1 MWQGHH
7 EGIREPSPAP
17 THGGLPTP
25 NPPFQQLRAPW
36 LHSVELMP
44 QRHPQPWRSPAAA
57 WWGGVKGQMGWG
69 AGRLPHHEPPP
80 IGISD
85 RVCIKA
91 LTKHVHPRLQG
102 AIFFALSSIHSSPPL
117 PPIKQVFAE
126 PILLD
131 PEVLAGNRTD
141 PASAFTELT
150 ASGACDKP
158 NPGHRGLGTALSTV
172 PQPPD
177 LQIYQHSHFLPCFSR
192 PLVLCPQG
200 LWWSWPESPP
210 HLHVAHTQEPPES
223 GSIKGWA
230 LPSAEQCPPH
240 FGQRRGRCTWQLSLG
255 KHVSTP
261 ISPLLGLKDKSPAYL
276 LATIPPG
283 SAGMA
288 HPIAHLTFP
297 CLLP

>member
-36 LHSVELMP
+36 LHSVELTP

-57 WWGGVKGQMGWG
+57 WGGVKGQMGWG

-91 LTKHVHPRLQG
+91 LTKHAHPRLQG

-131 PEVLAGNRTD
+131 PEVLAGKRRSEEHTSELQSQRLSRM
-141 PASAFTELT
+141 PSSA
-150 ASGACDKP
+150 
-158 NPGHRGLGTALSTV
+158 
-172 PQPPD
+172 
-177 LQIYQHSHFLPCFSR
+177 
-192 PLVLCPQG
+192 
-200 LWWSWPESPP
+200 
-210 HLHVAHTQEPPES
+210 
-223 GSIKGWA
+223 
-230 LPSAEQCPPH
+230 
-240 FGQRRGRCTWQLSLG
+240 
-255 KHVSTP
+255 
-261 ISPLLGLKDKSPAYL
+261 
-276 LATIPPG
+276 
-283 SAGMA
+283 
-288 HPIAHLTFP
+288 
-297 CLLP
+297 